1 MLSMARTVCKLIRCF
16 IVLEIKSSGKHDRVM
31 YTHVN
36 PTFMIFYI
44 LEKMGFTGL
53 YLIFLFLIQNIHCGY
68 SLEPTMYVLSKNDNM
83 VIFFFFFFFFFF
95 FLQLKKISVYCMG
108 MFPRIFKIEIEHP
121 LIIFK
126 LVVFKVLREEK
137 NILPYV
143 FCLDRVKSFF
153 GSFIFISFSVSRLF
167 CKPDQKKW
175 PHRMRTYPDMLR
187 HVFVPQVVQS
197 FLALYTAR
205 ASLRNALCR

>member
-83 VIFFFFFFFFFF
+83 VKFLFFF
-95 FLQLKKISVYCMG
+95 FLQLKKIFVYCMG

-126 LVVFKVLREEK
+126 LVVFKVLRE
-137 NILPYV
+137 
-143 FCLDRVKSFF
+143 VKTS
-153 GSFIFISFSVSRLF
+153 
-167 CKPDQKKW
+167 CHK
-175 PHRMRTYPDMLR
+175 Y
-187 HVFVPQVVQS
+187 FV
-197 FLALYTAR
+197 
-205 ASLRNALCR
+205 